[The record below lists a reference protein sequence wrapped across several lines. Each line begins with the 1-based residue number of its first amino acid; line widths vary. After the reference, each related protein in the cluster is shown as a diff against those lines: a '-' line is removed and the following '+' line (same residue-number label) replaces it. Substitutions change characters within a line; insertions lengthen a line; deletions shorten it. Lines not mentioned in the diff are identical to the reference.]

1 MFFVPSLQ
9 SSASFFADGVDGGNV
24 NQPENP
30 NTTNNNSSNSN
41 NVGSSGAS
49 GSGNFGGN
57 SGNKKNNRKIFYVIG
72 LAVFLLIIVLSAVD
86 YHKKHSIPQ
95 CDDPDIVST
104 VKSMLVNNPEF
115 AKNNFGVD
123 VKKPFDITSFAE
135 YAPADKT
142 IRKRFCEALINNKTD
157 IKFVVHAG
165 SNSKD
170 AIITILPNPANAIE
184 NLLNQ
189 FNQTQDNS
197 NSQQDNSPSY
207 NNQDNQYN
215 NQDTTTIPNLLDNN
229 NSDDDN
235 NN

>member
-1 MFFVPSLQ
+1 MVFVSSLQ
-9 SSASFFADGVDGGNV
+9 DSVFFADGVDGGNV
-24 NQPENP
+24 NQPKNT

-41 NVGSSGAS
+41 NIGSGSS
-49 GSGNFGGN
+49 NFGGN

-72 LAVFLLIIVLSAVD
+72 LVAFLLIIVLAAVD

-95 CDDPDIVST
+95 CDDPDIVSA
-104 VKSMLVNNPEF
+104 VKNLLVNNPKF
-115 AKNNFGVD
+115 AKTNFGID
-123 VKKPFDITSFAE
+123 IKKPFDISSFVE

-165 SNSKD
+165 SNGKD

-189 FNQTQDNS
+189 FGQSQDDS

-207 NNQDNQYN
+207 DNQDN
-215 NQDTTTIPNLLDNN
+215 NQDTTTMPNSLDNN
-229 NSDDDN
+229 NSNDDN